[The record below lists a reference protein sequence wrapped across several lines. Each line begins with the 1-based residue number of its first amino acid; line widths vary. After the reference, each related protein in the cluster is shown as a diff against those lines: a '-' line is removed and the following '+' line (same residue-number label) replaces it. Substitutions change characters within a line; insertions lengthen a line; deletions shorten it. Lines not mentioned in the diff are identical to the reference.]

1 MIKAIVKTIV
11 KPMFNLSPRAFMVFN
26 FLSFQSAW
34 FVAVT
39 LQQQGILILITLL
52 ICHFLMSR
60 YRVRDFY
67 SVFFITL
74 LGSLVDLICAFTG
87 LFLFDDGHLLPLWL
101 LLLWAN
107 FALTFHYSMGWLMRS
122 PLVVQAIL
130 GGVSGSLSYF
140 SAHKLGAVEYSFSTE
155 LTLFA
160 LIVIWF
166 VTLPVYVL
174 IASTIRGKYYERKT
188 RFLASQGKA

>member
-1 MIKAIVKTIV
+1 MIKAIVKSVVKPIVKPIV

-140 SAHKLGAVEYSFSTE
+140 SAYKLGAVDYAFTTE
-155 LTLFA
+155 LTIFA
-160 LIVIWF
+160 LVVIWS
-166 VTLPVYVL
+166 VTLPVYVF
-174 IASTIRGKYYERKT
+174 IASTI
-188 RFLASQGKA
+188 QGK